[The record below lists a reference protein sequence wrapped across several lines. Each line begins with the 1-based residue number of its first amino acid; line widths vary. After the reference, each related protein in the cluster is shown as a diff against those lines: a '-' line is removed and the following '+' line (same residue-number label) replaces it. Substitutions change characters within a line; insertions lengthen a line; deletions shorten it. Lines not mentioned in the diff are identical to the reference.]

1 MITVKS
7 QFVQYLLTM
16 ATLFF
21 VVGALSMIWPIIL
34 GLLLGVLLLF
44 QSCCAESETA
54 MLWWTSGGHVSLAF
68 ASLWDSSLAVIFRD
82 EFERRVRQLKHAAG
96 GEEWREAI
104 GQVLWKTALSV
115 EGGRRERQH
124 PPIGLRC
131 NNKGSG

>member
-21 VVGALSMIWPIIL
+21 VVGVLSMIWPIIL

-68 ASLWDSSLAVIFRD
+68 ASLRDSSLAVIFR
-82 EFERRVRQLKHAAG
+82 
-96 GEEWREAI
+96 
-104 GQVLWKTALSV
+104 
-115 EGGRRERQH
+115 
-124 PPIGLRC
+124 
-131 NNKGSG
+131 